1 MSRKSLGMILL
12 LLSGVLVAAGTYEAF
27 LQALANRESSGRAS
41 VVNEFGY
48 IGQYQLGESAL
59 IDAGYYTPDDTNAND
74 YRGSFTGKNGVN
86 SLSDFLSDPAVQTQ
100 AVSDYQNVLWNQI
113 NSRGLQNRIGQTYQ
127 GVTITESGL
136 LAAAHLIGAGG
147 LNQCLNGSG
156 SCTDANNT
164 TALSYLSQFGGFD
177 VSSITGNP
185 SLQSGT
191 GLGGIVNTNNN
202 AQGNPTQPA
211 ATNTGNPFPVT
222 SQISSNAAFAN
233 GAGVTQLALHDVV
246 LSILSVAILL
256 WAAWM
261 IRAQFST
268 WRDGR
273 ITQAQMSTSVISGLT
288 FLSLVLFI
296 VLA

>member
-1 MSRKSLGMILL
+1 MSRNTLGLFLL
-12 LLSGVLVAAGTYEAF
+12 LMSGVLIAAGTYEAF
-27 LQALANRESSGRAS
+27 LQSLANRESSGQS
-41 VVNEFGY
+41 SIVNEFGY
-48 IGQYQLGESAL
+48 IGQYQLGEAAL
-59 IDAGYYTPDDTNAND
+59 TDAGYYQSDGTSVND

-86 SLSDFLSDPAVQTQ
+86 SLSDFLSNPAVQTQ
-100 AVSDYQNVLWNQI
+100 AVTDYQSVLWNQI
-113 NSRGLQNRIGQTYQ
+113 TARGLQNRIGQTYQ
-127 GVTITESGL
+127 DVTITESGL

-147 LNQCLNGSG
+147 LNQCLNGTG

-191 GLGGIVNTNNN
+191 GLGGIVNTTNNGQISQIQ
-202 AQGNPTQPA
+202 AT
-211 ATNTGNPFPVT
+211 TNTGNPFPTT
-222 SQISSNAAFAN
+222 SQISNNAAFAN

-256 WAAWM
+256 WATW
-261 IRAQFST
+261 IVRAQFSS

-273 ITQAQMSTSVISGLT
+273 ITMFQMNTSVISGLT

-296 VLA
+296 VLS